1 MLRLIANRIPQM
13 IVVVIG
19 CSILTFAVVNI
30 LPGDIVHTILGED
43 YTEDAANQLREQ
55 LHLNDPLIVR
65 YCIWLGDL
73 VTGNLGVSLLPP
85 HVPVGDLI
93 GRALLPT
100 LELVVFGQL
109 VGLVLGVLL
118 AVVSVASRNA
128 IVDRLISALSLIC
141 SSVPGFVL
149 GILLLGLLATQ
160 WRLVSPLGWVAPSAG
175 GWGENLIHI
184 MFPSV
189 ILGLFAFPLFLR
201 VFRAELVE
209 QLDREDYV
217 VLAKLKGIPTR
228 RVVFAH
234 AVRNSSFG
242 LMTILG
248 VNTARLVGG
257 VVVIEQIFSIPGMGS
272 LITTSVVRHDAPTV
286 MASVCIVAVFV
297 VVANLLVDVAYAL
310 LDPRVR
316 DAT

>member
-1 MLRLIANRIPQM
+1 MLRLVLNRIPQM
-13 IVVVIG
+13 LVVVIG
-19 CSILTFAVVNI
+19 CSILTFAVVNV
-30 LPGDIVHTILGED
+30 LPGDIVHSILGED
-43 YTEDAANQLREQ
+43 YTEEAANQLREQ

-65 YCIWLGDL
+65 YFRWLGES
-73 VTGNLGVSLLPP
+73 VTGDLGVSLLPP
-85 HVPVGDLI
+85 HVPVADLI
-93 GRALLPT
+93 GRSLLPT
-100 LELVVFGQL
+100 LELVILGQL
-109 VGLVLGVLL
+109 FGLILGVLL
-118 AVVSVASRNA
+118 AVISVASRNA
-128 IVDRLISALSLIC
+128 IVDRVISGLALIC

-160 WRLVSPLGWVAPSAG
+160 LHLVSPLGWVDPDTG

-184 MFPSV
+184 TFPSLV
-189 ILGLFAFPLFLR
+189 LGLFAFPLFLR

-217 VLAKLKGIPTR
+217 TLAKLKGIPTR

-272 LITTSVVRHDAPTV
+272 LITTSVVRHDAPSV
-286 MASVCIVAVFV
+286 MASVCIVAIFV
-297 VVANLLVDVAYAL
+297 VIANLLVDIAYAL